1 MGGFL
6 DLEQRRAELEQA
18 AAAGG
23 ASTQASGG
31 TRGPPAHC
39 HPDIIYSLQLICI
52 YITFQEN
59 SIGM

>member
-39 HPDIIYSLQLICI
+39 HPDIIQATTYLYLLII
-52 YITFQEN
+52 KEN
-59 SIGM
+59 K

>member
-39 HPDIIYSLQLICI
+39 HPDIIYSLQLICN
-52 YITFQEN
+52 Y
-59 SIGM
+59 

>member
-39 HPDIIYSLQLICI
+39 HPDIIQSTTI
-52 YITFQEN
+52 YLYYLPIITEN
-59 SIGM
+59 K